1 MTKLIKKIGRSNWAH
16 QRSAA
21 KKWTCAW
28 RGPSFE
34 LFWHET
40 SECFF
45 DTLLRLFRTSHSSRR
60 QLDHQCSDTELIINC
75 VGGVVVDTSLRS
87 LCELRRTQQRCE
99 WCMRKENS
107 SCSLLTRINSQTT
120 NHDRL
125 WKQPMRFQARTT
137 QRPVNFPNTTKKVSK
152 PQTSA
157 WKRSRQDARQC
168 PEKEHATLI
177 NCWPA
182 CTRPPIMPPQISPS
196 KTYAEIYTIASR
208 KTLSKPTWSVTPAV
222 LSSWEISRQRQ
233 TSSKIHVFATTQ
245 RKQKQLQLWSA
256 TTNKQ
261 CAMRRVA
268 RRNTCRAKHMAST
281 TEPINKKSLPPP
293 HAGLEKLHI
302 TLRSFCACFNMTDQL
317 LEETRTLKQSVASS
331 APQPGAMC
339 YMALHA
345 TNKREHEHK
354 KVKSRKTTHWWWAP
368 DLELQWERLKLDP
381 PRIETVGLQTPMH
394 QWWCNVP
401 LLKMCHTSDM

>member
-1 MTKLIKKIGRSNWAH
+1 
-16 QRSAA
+16 
-21 KKWTCAW
+21 
-28 RGPSFE
+28 
-34 LFWHET
+34 
-40 SECFF
+40 
-45 DTLLRLFRTSHSSRR
+45 
-60 QLDHQCSDTELIINC
+60 
-75 VGGVVVDTSLRS
+75 
-87 LCELRRTQQRCE
+87 
-99 WCMRKENS
+99 MRKENS
-107 SCSLLTRINSQTT
+107 PCSLLTRINSQTT

-196 KTYAEIYTIASR
+196 KTYAKIYTIPSR
-208 KTLSKPTWSVTPAV
+208 KHLSKPTWSVTPAV
-222 LSSWEISRQRQ
+222 LSSWETSRQRQ
-233 TSSKIHVFATTQ
+233 TSSKIDVFATTQ

-317 LEETRTLKQSVASS
+317 LEETRLCLCQHWTYQLGIHCCPFKRTRTYFRNSCPFIKISNRRREIHDHEAWTSSDLKGNSS
-331 APQPGAMC
+331 KI
-339 YMALHA
+339 H
-345 TNKREHEHK
+345 
-354 KVKSRKTTHWWWAP
+354 
-368 DLELQWERLKLDP
+368 
-381 PRIETVGLQTPMH
+381 ETV
-394 QWWCNVP
+394 
-401 LLKMCHTSDM
+401 TSERVT